1 MAEMAT
7 SVRPGNCSLP
17 LAMEKGGCRCLSSSH
32 LWLCARLWLGE
43 ALVGLL
49 LESEVSLRH
58 RTFCHHA
65 APASLPARTDCSSC
79 SPCLTCR
86 HVAQLPHAGPPL
98 GSGCRIEATACTWG
112 CVPDT
117 SSTSQAVQGQD
128 PGGLA
133 KEGSHTATSP
143 SLPLSG
149 HSYAGFLLPTQAGQT
164 SLRSPALAIS
174 PHQHQAPTPALL
186 CLCPPWSLAAAPAL
200 HTTQA
205 HDTMEHRAHTRSPAQ
220 DAPGVQRRLRARFG
234 KQHHRQGG
242 RDGGASPGRQC
253 RCFARWFSLPAFEV
267 CKHPEVPAVQV
278 RSGAMWSDMGSPVA
292 RTHPLHH
299 TMSHI
304 PQHCGPCP
312 GPQPTAPS
320 VPTHALRHAETK
332 ALLALQP
339 SCPRCGWTHGTSQP
353 PGPPRHLALFP
364 L

>member
-1 MAEMAT
+1 
-7 SVRPGNCSLP
+7 
-17 LAMEKGGCRCLSSSH
+17 MESK
-32 LWLCARLWLGE
+32 
-43 ALVGLL
+43 
-49 LESEVSLRH
+49 VSLRH
-58 RTFCHHA
+58 HTFCHHA

-98 GSGCRIEATACTWG
+98 GPGCRIEATACTWG

-143 SLPLSG
+143 SLPLLG
-149 HSYAGFLLPTQAGQT
+149 HSYAGLLLPTQAGQT
-164 SLRSPALAIS
+164 SLRSPVLAIS

-186 CLCPPWSLAAAPAL
+186 CLCPPCSLAAAPAL

-234 KQHHRQGG
+234 KHRHGQGR
-242 RDGGASPGRQC
+242 RDGDASPGRRC

-278 RSGAMWSDMGSPVA
+278 RSGATWALLWHGLPPC
-292 RTHPLHH
+292 T
-299 TMSHI
+299 T
-304 PQHCGPCP
+304 PCP
-312 GPQPTAPS
+312 TSRSTVAPAPDHS
-320 VPTHALRHAETK
+320 P
-332 ALLALQP
+332 LLPL
-339 SCPRCGWTHGTSQP
+339 CPRTLFGTLRQKPCLLCSP
-353 PGPPRHLALFP
+353 PALAADGHMAPASPPAPLAILP
-364 L
+364 CSRCNEAADSAPRPGVTLCW